1 MNNIFFKR
9 KKKNTVKTEEIEN
22 FKIKYKKHIFS
33 KNIKISL
40 KQDDTILVTMPY
52 FCAYS
57 TARDFLIN
65 NLSKIKAYSLPKKV
79 FDENFKTKF
88 DTLEILKDKDFKIS
102 TKNKKIYFSYPQY
115 FAFSNPTVQKEFK
128 KAYLKALKIEAQN
141 YLPQRLEFL
150 AKKYSFKYNKVSLR
164 NQKTRFG
171 SCSYQ
176 NNISLNINLMSYDFD
191 IIDYVLIHELVHT
204 KVKNHSSKFW
214 AEVEKI
220 CPNYKILRKILK
232 KGQF

>member
-1 MNNIFFKR
+1 MNNLFFKR
-9 KKKNTVKTEEIEN
+9 KKTAVKTEEIEN

-33 KNIKISL
+33 KNIRITL
-40 KQDDTILVTMPY
+40 KQDDIILVTMPY
-52 FCAYS
+52 FCTYS
-57 TARDFLIN
+57 AAKNFLLN
-65 NLSKIKAYSLPKKV
+65 NLSKIKSYCAPKMI

-88 DTLEILKDKDFKIS
+88 DTLEILKGKDFKIT
-102 TKNKKIYFSYPQY
+102 TKNKKVLFEYPSYFD
-115 FAFSNPTVQKEFK
+115 FSNSTVQKEFK

-150 AKKYSFKYNKVSLR
+150 AKKHSFKYNKISLR

-176 NNISLNINLMSYDFD
+176 NNISLNINLMAYDFD

-214 AEVEKI
+214 SEVEKI